1 MSVYAGLGIQPFI
14 NAQGTLTRHG
24 GSIMAP
30 AVMAAMADAAQHF
43 VDLDEA
49 HEKVGARIAEMLEV
63 PAAHVCA
70 GASAGLLLATAACLA
85 GTEPARIA
93 ALPDGAGARGEVI
106 LHRSHRNEYDQALR
120 AAGAVLVEIGGAK
133 GTHAWELETAISER
147 TAAVVLFA
155 EFAGPASLS
164 VAEVARIARRQ
175 AVPVIVDA
183 AAELPPTENFRRFL
197 ADGAD
202 LAIFSGGKDIRGPQ
216 TTGLV
221 IGRADL
227 IRAIA
232 RNASPNAGVGRSAK
246 VGKEE
251 LAGFLRALEMYLAED
266 HDARLREWEAQ
277 VAVILAALEGVA
289 GIRAWRQAPGCDGVR
304 PAFVPRV
311 HVEPTDEEPHA
322 WRTRL
327 VGRLRSGDPA
337 IVVGT
342 WVGGVAVNPHTLRP
356 GEERLVAAALRAA
369 LTAG

>member
-1 MSVYAGLGIQPFI
+1 
-14 NAQGTLTRHG
+14 
-24 GSIMAP
+24 
-30 AVMAAMADAAQHF
+30 MADATRHF
-43 VDLDEA
+43 IDLDDA
-49 HEKVGARIAEMLEV
+49 HERVGARIAKMLEV

-85 GTEPARIA
+85 GTDPARIA
-93 ALPDGAGARGEVI
+93 ALPDGAGSRREVVV
-106 LHRSHRNEYDQALR
+106 HRSHRNEYDQALR

-133 GTHAWELETAISER
+133 GTHVWELEAAISER

-155 EFAGPASLS
+155 EFAGPASLPL
-164 VAEVARIARRQ
+164 VEVARIARRH

-183 AAELPPTENFRRFL
+183 AAELPPTGNFRQFL

-232 RNASPNAGVGRSAK
+232 ANASPNAAVGRSAK
-246 VGKEE
+246 IGKEE
-251 LAGFLRALEMYLAED
+251 LAGFLRALELYLAED
-266 HDARLREWEAQ
+266 HDARLRDWEAQ
-277 VAVILAALEGVA
+277 VAVILVALDGVP

-311 HVEPTDEEPHA
+311 HVEPTTEEPDA
-322 WRTRL
+322 WRAR
-327 VGRLRSGDPA
+327 VVERLRSGDPA

-342 WVGGVAVNPHTLRP
+342 WAGGVAVNPHTLRQ
-356 GEERLVAAALRAA
+356 GEETLVAAALRAA
-369 LTAG
+369 LSEV